1 MFNLTE
7 NEKSMIEFT
16 IIMSAFLIFALF
28 IPNIATFLEY
38 KLDEYL
44 NNLKNEEMLSDLEYR
59 YEHRY
64 EHKYEHIYEHKCETD
79 FKEINE
85 KIVLLQ
91 EDIKHLE
98 ETINVCTEIV
108 QILVDREA

>member
-16 IIMSAFLIFALF
+16 TIMGGLLIFALL

-38 KLDEYL
+38 GLDEYL
-44 NNLKNEEMLSDLEYR
+44 NYQKNEEMLSDLEYR
-59 YEHRY
+59 YEH
-64 EHKYEHIYEHKCETD
+64 KYEQFYEKN

-85 KIVLLQ
+85 KIVLL
-91 EDIKHLE
+91 ENDIKNLE
-98 ETINVCTEIV
+98 NTINVCTERV
-108 QILVDREA
+108 QILVDRKL

>member
-16 IIMSAFLIFALF
+16 IIMSAFLIFALL
-28 IPNIATFLEY
+28 IPNIVSLIEY
-38 KLDEYL
+38 GLDEYL

-64 EHKYEHIYEHKCETD
+64 EHIYEHKCETD

-85 KIVLLQ
+85 KIDVLQ
-91 EDIKHLE
+91 NDIKHLE
-98 ETINVCTEIV
+98 KTNNVCTEIV
-108 QILVDREA
+108 QILVDRKL

>member
-16 IIMSAFLIFALF
+16 TIMGGLFIFALF

-38 KLDEYL
+38 GLDEYL
-44 NNLKNEEMLSDLEYR
+44 NNQKNEEILSDLEYK
-59 YEHRY
+59 YEHRFEY
-64 EHKYEHIYEHKCETD
+64 IYEKN
-79 FKEINE
+79 FKELNE

-91 EDIKHLE
+91 EDIKNLE
-98 ETINVCTEIV
+98 NTINVYAEIV
-108 QILVDREA
+108 QILVDRKL

>member
-1 MFNLTE
+1 MFNLTDT
-7 NEKSMIEFT
+7 EKSVIEFT
-16 IIMSAFLIFALF
+16 IIMSAFLIFALL
-28 IPNIATFLEY
+28 IPNIVSFIEY
-38 KLDEYL
+38 GLDEYL
-44 NNLKNEEMLSDLEYR
+44 NNLKNEEMLSDLEY
-59 YEHRY
+59 
-64 EHKYEHIYEHKCETD
+64 KCEHIYEYNYENKCESY

-98 ETINVCTEIV
+98 KTINVCTEIV

>member
-7 NEKSMIEFT
+7 NERSMVEFT

-38 KLDEYL
+38 GLDEYL

-59 YEHRY
+59 YEH
-64 EHKYEHIYEHKCETD
+64 KCETD

-85 KIVLLQ
+85 KIAVLQ
-91 EDIKHLE
+91 NDIKHLE
-98 ETINVCTEIV
+98 KTINVCTEIV
-108 QILVDREA
+108 QILVDRK